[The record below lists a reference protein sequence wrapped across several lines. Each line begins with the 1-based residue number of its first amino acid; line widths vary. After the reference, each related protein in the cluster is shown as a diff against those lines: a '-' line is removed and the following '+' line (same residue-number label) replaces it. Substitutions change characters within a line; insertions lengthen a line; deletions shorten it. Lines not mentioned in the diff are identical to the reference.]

1 MQLIVPETS
10 DLKRV
15 LLVLGAI
22 RDGLSPH
29 YSCGLSVRQASYA
42 VQTAMA
48 LRFVSRRNREYELSP
63 AAVELLSFAPGS
75 SAARAALRRAVM
87 TMDLTVRVM
96 PNLLDPNLSVE
107 HVAKILEENPDT
119 HLARTT
125 AVKRA
130 AALVGWRRQLDDR
143 QSATTNAHTA
153 LIVHLSD
160 IHIKADGTENPICSR
175 AAAIANALAARFDI
189 QRPDVCII
197 ALTGDIA
204 YSGDRTE
211 YALATPFLGEL
222 RAQIDSRLKTPVH
235 IVTTPGN
242 HDCNFHQETSVRTT
256 ILDALTHDRIDQP
269 IVNEAT
275 KVQEEY
281 RNFSD
286 MHENQLNSVYEALGV
301 SISHLTFGN
310 RSLRFDRYNTAWC
323 SRKNEQQGGLFFR
336 VPTFPTALPN
346 SDAVLALF
354 HHPYNWLDAHDAKLL
369 QDHIDGTADIVLT
382 GHEHTGA
389 RYRKVLETGEH
400 TEFLEGRVLQD
411 SAEPESSGFNAIL
424 LDFGSLTQESMTFQ
438 WAPGE
443 QMYCLDDRFPPR
455 PFLRS
460 KLSARNRFQ
469 LLEAFAAQL
478 RDPGEAYKHP
488 RKRVLELN
496 DIFVY
501 PDLRPSFISNAQK
514 ATSPPIREPLLHI
527 LKEEKVLVL
536 GGDLVGKT
544 SFTKKVFE
552 DLHREGIIPVLVA
565 GNEIVSSA
573 SSDLASLRNR
583 AFTRAYGNERLEQFL
598 QLAMEKKALIVD
610 DAHRSPLPENEA
622 DAAIVRLSDT
632 FGYVIVVADEGLPMA
647 LLEARKDDGD
657 SILGYETCVIE
668 PLGHL
673 KRYQLIEKWC
683 YLARRAGDDHAVLSR
698 RAQQLDE
705 LIAHAIGSSLLP
717 TLPAMVLLCI
727 QQIEASQDSALADG
741 SFGHL
746 YNALITR
753 NLWNDGA
760 ATTDI
765 GAKRKFLSLF
775 AHRLYVTEKED
786 MQRQEWEA
794 LYDRYANDYD
804 AAYPRTTFLQ
814 EILDSGLVS
823 EDGDSV
829 AFRYKYA
836 YCFFVAEFISETMP
850 HHSIKD
856 EATALC
862 SRLHHDESA
871 SILLFLAHLDR
882 DGSIQEVLM
891 DLSRNMLKPAEA
903 FDLHS
908 QLLPLGSSE
917 HISKLTLDGETPER
931 RRELD
936 REKRDQLER
945 ESGPVSPDTQP
956 KEIVQFIGAL
966 RTVHIL
972 GQLLKGAPGA
982 TVAERKREV
991 LEECYSLS
999 ARNAASLI
1007 GLLVQHH
1014 GELVAE
1020 VAKLMIHQRPELADD
1035 MVAVKNQV
1043 RDFLIMVCEG
1053 IVYGAALHV
1062 SRSVGAASLARTF
1075 DRVAE
1080 KHRHNQ
1086 LYQLFDIG
1094 IRLDHFSS
1102 FPEDKTTTLQKS
1114 LVGKPSPNNVLRRLV
1129 WRHLNLFPMKYDKRQ
1144 RLCARFDI
1152 REKTLLIA
1160 RRRSGSN
1167 D

>member
-1 MQLIVPETS
+1 MKIVVPETS
-10 DLKRV
+10 DLNRV
-15 LLVLGAI
+15 LLVLAAI

-29 YSCGLSVRQASYA
+29 DSCGLSARQASYA
-42 VQTAMA
+42 IQTAMA
-48 LRFVSRRNREYELSP
+48 LRLVSRTDSGYELSP
-63 AAVELLSFAPGS
+63 VGVELLALAPGS
-75 SAARAALRRAVM
+75 PGARAALRRAVM
-87 TMDLTVRVM
+87 TMDLTVRVI
-96 PNLLDPNLSVE
+96 PNLLEPDCSVE
-107 HVAKILEENPDT
+107 HAAKLLEENPDT

-125 AVKRA
+125 ALKRA

-143 QSATTNAHTA
+143 ELVNEHAHTA

-175 AAAIANALAARFDI
+175 ATAIANALAARFDI
-189 QRPDVCII
+189 QRPDACII

-204 YSGDRTE
+204 YSGDSKE
-211 YALATPFLGEL
+211 YELATAFLGAL
-222 RAQIDSRLKTPVH
+222 RAQLDSRLKAPVH

-242 HDCNFHQETSVRTT
+242 HDCNFRQETSVRTT
-256 ILDALTHDRIDQP
+256 ILDALAYDRIDQP
-269 IVNEAT
+269 IVDEAT
-275 KVQEEY
+275 KVQEHF
-281 RNFSD
+281 RAFSRI
-286 MHENQLNSVYEALGV
+286 HENQLANVYEALGV
-301 SISHLTFGN
+301 SVACVKLGN
-310 RSLRFDRYNTAWC
+310 HALRFDRYNTAWC

-336 VPTFPTALPN
+336 VPSLPTDLPD

-389 RYRKVLETGEH
+389 RYRKILETGEH

-411 SAEPESSGFNAIL
+411 SAEPASSGFNAIL
-424 LDFGSLTQESMTFQ
+424 LDFGALTQESMTFQ
-438 WAPGE
+438 WAPAEG
-443 QMYCLDDRFPPR
+443 MYCLDDRFPPR
-455 PFLRS
+455 PFLRT

-469 LLEAFAAQL
+469 LLDAFAAQL

-552 DLHREGIIPVLVA
+552 DLHREGIIPILVA
-565 GNEIVSSA
+565 GNEIASSEP
-573 SSDLASLRNR
+573 SDLASLRDR
-583 AFTRAYGNERLEQFL
+583 AFTRAYGPDRLEQFL
-598 QLAMEKKALIVD
+598 QLAPEKRALIVD
-610 DAHRSPLPENEA
+610 DAHRSPLSESEA
-622 DAAIVRLSDT
+622 DNAIMRLAGT
-632 FGYVIVVADEGLPMA
+632 FGYVVVVADEGLPMA
-647 LLEARKDDGD
+647 VLEARKDDGD
-657 SILGYETCVIE
+657 SILGFETCVIE

-673 KRYQLIEKWC
+673 KRYQLIERWC
-683 YLARRAGDDHAVLSR
+683 YLARRAGDDPAVLSR

-727 QQIEASQDSALADG
+727 QQIEAAQDSPLADG

-775 AHRLYVTEKED
+775 AHTLYATEQEE
-786 MQRQEWEA
+786 MGRAEWEA
-794 LYDRYANDYD
+794 LYDQYANDYD
-804 AAYPRTTFLQ
+804 AAYPRGTFLQ
-814 EILDSGLVS
+814 ELLDSGLVS
-823 EDGDSV
+823 EVGDGV

-836 YCFFVAEFISETMP
+836 YCFFVAEFMSETMP
-850 HHSIKD
+850 PQLIKE
-856 EATALC
+856 EATTLC

-882 DGSIQEVLM
+882 DGSIQDVLM
-891 DLSRNMLKPAEA
+891 NLSRTMLQPADA

-917 HISKLTLDGETPER
+917 HISRLTLDGETPEK
-931 RRELD
+931 RREID
-936 REKRDQLER
+936 RDKRDQLER
-945 ESGPVSPDTQP
+945 ESKPVSPDTQP
-956 KEIVQFIGAL
+956 KEIVQFISAL

-991 LEECYSLS
+991 LEECYGLS

-1014 GELVAE
+1014 GELAAE

-1035 MVAVKNQV
+1035 MVAVKSHV

-1053 IVYGAALHV
+1053 IVYGATLHV

-1075 DRVAE
+1075 DRVAD
-1080 KHRHNQ
+1080 KNRDNQ
-1086 LYQLFDIG
+1086 LYQMFDVA
-1094 IRLDHFSS
+1094 IRLDHLPS
-1102 FPEDKTTTLQKS
+1102 FPDEKTGTLQKA
-1114 LVGKPSPNNVLRRLV
+1114 LVGKPSPTNVLRRLV
-1129 WRHLNLFPMKYDKRQ
+1129 WRHLNLFPVKYDKRQ
-1144 RLCARFDI
+1144 KLCARFDI
-1152 REKTLLIA
+1152 KEKTLLIA
-1160 RRRSGSN
+1160 RRRSGAS